1 MCQRVVAM
9 AMSRSVLLA
18 GPAILLMLYLVTRDV
33 PPPTLS
39 VEVAPAHGTEA
50 VAHGTSTALS
60 VLRKAAATYFPDMF
74 TDAKYAL
81 PSQFEQTWANPCWTW
96 EVGAGQGGTKGAG
109 KQGVHCLPSF
119 LILGV
124 YQSGVRDLYSRL
136 ARHPGIAPRPATSP
150 SFYSQVVTG
159 LATNPIDPDTD
170 TDTDTDPDTGP
181 DPSPDY

>member
-1 MCQRVVAM
+1 M

-18 GPAILLMLYLVTRDV
+18 GPAILLMLYLMTRDV

-50 VAHGTSTALS
+50 AARGTSLS

-96 EVGAGQGGTKGAG
+96 EVDAGQGGTKGAG

-150 SFYSQVVTG
+150 SFYSQVVT
-159 LATNPIDPDTD
+159 A
-170 TDTDTDPDTGP
+170 
-181 DPSPDY
+181 